1 MKGIAVGDIVRLKK
15 DSPLFNNYY
24 FSKRKEKRFIIISM
38 SSHYHMTEPESED
51 EFLKEVSVLSI
62 DELTKNHNVSLIKFA
77 LPKYNLNNFY
87 KTNQIRL
94 LLEKK
99 EDYYLNK
106 IMSR

>member
-1 MKGIAVGDIVRLKK
+1 MKGIIVGDIVRLKK

-38 SSHYHMTEPESED
+38 NSYYRMTKPKSED
-51 EFLKEVSVLSI
+51 ESLKKVSV
-62 DELTKNHNVSLIKFA
+62 VSLDEAIKNNFSRLQYA
-77 LPKYNLNNFY
+77 LPKYDLNNFY

-99 EDYYLNK
+99 ESSFMVK
-106 IMSR
+106 FMSR

>member
-1 MKGIAVGDIVRLKK
+1 MEGIIVGDIVRLKK

-24 FSKRKEKRFIIISM
+24 FSKRKEKRFIIISIVCRNIIIEKEEIAK
-38 SSHYHMTEPESED
+38 Y
-51 EFLKEVSVLSI
+51 EVSVLSI
-62 DELTKNHNVSLIKFA
+62 DELTKNHNVSLIQFG
-77 LPKYNLNNFY
+77 LPKYDLNNFY

>member
-1 MKGIAVGDIVRLKK
+1 MERIIVGDIVRLKK
-15 DSPLFNNYY
+15 DSHLFNNYY

-38 SSHYHMTEPESED
+38 SSYYRMTEPKSED
-51 EFLKEVSVLSI
+51 EPLEKVSVISL
-62 DELTKNHNVSLIKFA
+62 DEAIKNKFYRLQYA
-77 LPKYNLNNFY
+77 LPKYDLNNFY

-99 EDYYLNK
+99 ESSLMNK

>member
-1 MKGIAVGDIVRLKK
+1 MEGIIVGDIVRLKK

-38 SSHYHMTEPESED
+38 TCIEEIREKESIEQYKISVISLD
-51 EFLKEVSVLSI
+51 EAI
-62 DELTKNHNVSLIKFA
+62 KNKFSKLQYG
-77 LPKYNLNNFY
+77 LPKYDLNNFY

-94 LLEKK
+94 FLEKK
-99 EDYYLNK
+99 ESSFMIK